1 LDEAYWPF
9 AASGRQAPPRPNLV
23 RVQSPGKAH
32 GVLGMRL
39 AYALADP
46 ALAPHLANFQP
57 AWAFPTA
64 QAAAL
69 AAIPGQQDFLDE
81 ALPTMRQPAH
91 DLALALGAPPTGL
104 DFFTIRVPEATAV
117 AALLLSQ
124 GLRVRDCT
132 SFGYPD
138 RIRILTRRP
147 QDNQQQAA
155 AWRQLS
161 G

>member
-1 LDEAYWPF
+1 
-9 AASGRQAPPRPNLV
+9 
-23 RVQSPGKAH
+23 
-32 GVLGMRL
+32 MRL

-46 ALAPHLANFQP
+46 AVARRLANLEP

-69 AAIPGQQDFLDE
+69 AAIPGRQDFLDE
-81 ALPTMRQPAH
+81 TLPTVRQPAH
-91 DLALALGAPPTGL
+91 DLALALGAPPTGQHL
-104 DFFTIRVPEATAV
+104 STIRVPEATAI

-147 QDNQQQAA
+147 QDNQQQVD

>member
-9 AASGRQAPPRPNLV
+9 GVSGRQAPPRPNLI

-39 AYALADP
+39 ADALADP
-46 ALAPHLANFQP
+46 AVARHLANLER

-69 AAIPGQQDFLDE
+69 AAIPGRQDFLDE
-81 ALPTMRQPAH
+81 TLPTVRQPAH
-91 DLALALGAPPTGL
+91 DLALGVPRTGQH
-104 DFFTIRVPEATAV
+104 FCTIRVPEATAI
-117 AALLLSQ
+117 AALWLSQ

-132 SFGYPD
+132 SFGYPH

-147 QDNQQQAA
+147 QNNQQQVD